1 MHTST
6 TTSADPDNG
15 AATATATATA
25 SGASARVRQPV
36 RRGGVG
42 RPGTWITALGLVL
55 GAWCLQGPTPAWAA
69 KATVKAGTQSQAVS
83 PATSVRFIDAP
94 SSEKPAARERR
105 LKRECKG
112 RPNAGV
118 CLGYTR

>member
-1 MHTST
+1 MDMSCL
-6 TTSADPDNG
+6 
-15 AATATATATA
+15 AA
-25 SGASARVRQPV
+25 
-36 RRGGVG
+36 
-42 RPGTWITALGLVL
+42 LL
-55 GAWCLQGPTPAWAA
+55 GACCCWVCAALWAQGPAWGAKVRSKAA
-69 KATVKAGTQSQAVS
+69 VQATTGSQAGARKLPS
-83 PATSVRFIDAP
+83 SVRFIDAP